1 VLKNRAVWTLATAE
15 TWDGLGEDASA
26 PADGADIELVRRF
39 GSGGSVLRP
48 FDEASRA
55 RRRRRSTGGARLGEL
70 LLAEELLTELE
81 LADALAEQKKSR
93 PKKQLGE
100 ILLRR
105 GLVSAPVLVR
115 LLATQ
120 CQLDLQEETGFGCGL
135 RRAIELRHQTQ
146 RAEPTE
152 TEATDVESDLAP
164 SPVVALESPPE
175 APAVPEAPRR
185 LGELLVE
192 KGLLTDAQLDAALAE
207 QEDSGRLLGEII
219 VDHGYVPMITL
230 VNVLT
235 EQLNGQLETQ
245 GGFGTG
251 LREMLEA
258 QLLQRRDQAA

>member
-1 VLKNRAVWTLATAE
+1 MWTLAARETERE
-15 TWDGLGEDASA
+15 TWDGLEGDAPA
-26 PADGADIELVRRF
+26 LADGADIDLVRRF
-39 GSGGSVLRP
+39 GSHRSVLRP

-55 RRRRRSTGGARLGEL
+55 RGRRRSAGGARLGEL
-70 LLAEELLTELE
+70 LLAEGLLTELE
-81 LADALAEQKKSR
+81 LEEALAEQKNSR

-135 RRAIELRHQTQ
+135 RRAIELRHQMQ
-146 RAEPTE
+146 RAEPTDLE
-152 TEATDVESDLAP
+152 TTDAASDDVP
-164 SPVVALESPPE
+164 SPVVELETPQE
-175 APAVPEAPRR
+175 AAAAPAPPRR

-192 KGLLTDAQLDAALAE
+192 KGLLTGVQLEEALAE

-219 VDHGYVPMITL
+219 VDRQYVPMITL

-235 EQLNGQLETQ
+235 EQLNGSLEKQ
-245 GGFGTG
+245 DGFGTG
-251 LREMLEA
+251 LREMLET
-258 QLLQRRDQAA
+258 QLLLRREQAA